1 MAGPGS
7 SMSIELGRYGVPSA
21 FVMPAEAWTLGTGPR
36 AAMRGIAAL
45 TFGVSWLSPPP
56 RHGPRGPD
64 RKLKTM
70 SDTPPDRLSVN
81 PDSPHYDADLLERGI
96 GIRFKGVE
104 KTNVEE
110 YCISEKWVRVAAG
123 KTMDRKG
130 NPMTIKLQG
139 DVEAYFRDTAEG

>member
-1 MAGPGS
+1 LDFQRFVAITAGQD
-7 SMSIELGRYGVPSA
+7 I
-21 FVMPAEAWTLGTGPR
+21 GPR
-36 AAMRGIAAL
+36 C
-45 TFGVSWLSPPP
+45 
-56 RHGPRGPD
+56 PD

-81 PDSPHYDADLLERGI
+81 PGSPYYDADLLERGI

-123 KTMDRKG
+123 KTVDRKG
-130 NPMTIKLQG
+130 NAMTLKLQG
-139 DVEAYFRDTAEG
+139 DVEAYFRDDNAEG